1 MKIAVVGAK
10 GLPALQGGI
19 ERYCEEMYPGMVEQ
33 GHTVDLF
40 ARQSYTQGSNFETY
54 HYKGVRVISL
64 PSIPLKGV
72 DAFFASGL
80 GAIASILNTYD
91 VVHFHALGPAIF
103 CWLPKLTRSAKVVV
117 TCHGLDWQRR
127 KWGKLSSEII
137 YRGERAAVSFAD
149 EIVVVSKELQTYFWK
164 TYGIETS
171 YIPTA
176 PATYH
181 ESDPTLP
188 YLTTLGLEPQ
198 RYILFLGRLV
208 PEKRPDLLLKAFTKL
223 QPPGWK
229 LVLAGGVSDTPGFR
243 EELVQISQGN
253 PQITFTGEIHGE
265 SVAQIV
271 RGAGLFVLPSDVEGL
286 PLVMLEAMREKIPV
300 LASNIPPH
308 RQLIGEDRGLLF
320 EAGDLESCIQ
330 RLNQALSQREQ
341 LTEMASRAHDYVKQN
356 HSWDRIGFENLSLYA
371 KISKKLRTMEPLK
384 RVPVA
389 NGTEQLAQKPKWNG
403 VELLRELPLT
413 NVTAEVP
420 PLSTRREEG
429 VLVSYPD

>member
-1 MKIAVVGAK
+1 MKIAVIGAK

-19 ERYCEEMYPGMVEQ
+19 ERYCEEMYPKMVEQ

-40 ARQSYTQGSNFETY
+40 ARQSYTQSSSFETY
-54 HYKGVRVISL
+54 DYKGVRVISL

-80 GAIASILNTYD
+80 GAIASILKTYD

-117 TCHGLDWQRR
+117 TCHGLDWQRS

-137 YRGERAAVSFAD
+137 YRGERAAVRFAD
-149 EIVVVSKELQTYFWK
+149 EIVVVSKELQSYFWK
-164 TYGIETS
+164 TYSIETS

-176 PATYH
+176 PATYL
-181 ESDPTLP
+181 ESDPNLP
-188 YLTTLGLEPQ
+188 YLTTLGVEPQ

-208 PEKRPDLLLKAFTKL
+208 PEKRPDLLLKAFLKL

-229 LVLAGGVSDTPGFR
+229 LVFAGGASDTPTFR
-243 EELVQISQGN
+243 EELVQITQGN
-253 PQITFTGEIHGE
+253 RHIIFTGEIHGQ
-265 SVAQIV
+265 SVSEIV

-320 EAGDLESCIQ
+320 EASNLESCIQ
-330 RLNQALSQREQ
+330 GLNQALSQREQ
-341 LTEMASRAHDYVKQN
+341 LAEMASRAQDYVKQN

-371 KISKKLRTMEPLK
+371 KIGKKLHTVDQLN

-389 NGTEQLAQKPKWNG
+389 TETQELAPQPKWTG
-403 VELLRELPLT
+403 VKLPTNVPLT
-413 NVTAEVP
+413 NVTEEVLP
-420 PLSTRREEG
+420 RSTRSQEG
-429 VLVSYPD
+429 VVVSHPD